1 MKAAILENYNS
12 GFKIYDIER
21 PPVGENQVLVRVKS
35 SGTNPLD
42 VKIQSGNA
50 PHAEVILPAILGMDL
65 AGVVESIGA
74 GVTNFS
80 VGDEIFGMTG
90 GIGKINGSLA
100 EYAVVD
106 HELISKKPSSFSMK
120 EAAATPLIFITA
132 WEGLVDK
139 AKVKEGQKVL
149 IHGGAG
155 GVGHMAIQIAKAF
168 GAEVFATVG
177 PGQEKIVEGYGATA
191 INYLEVPVEKYVND
205 LTAGEGFDIVYDTI
219 GGTTL
224 DNSFQSVKRYTGH
237 VISCLGWGTHNLAP
251 LSFRAATYSGVFTL
265 FPLLS
270 GEGRAHFG
278 EILGEAKKLA
288 EQNKLSVRIDSRK
301 FSFETINEAYGI
313 LKGRKNEGKIVI
325 DIN

>member
-1 MKAAILENYNS
+1 
-12 GFKIYDIER
+12 
-21 PPVGENQVLVRVKS
+21 
-35 SGTNPLD
+35 
-42 VKIQSGNA
+42 
-50 PHAEVILPAILGMDL
+50 
-65 AGVVESIGA
+65 
-74 GVTNFS
+74 
-80 VGDEIFGMTG
+80 
-90 GIGKINGSLA
+90 
-100 EYAVVD
+100 
-106 HELISKKPSSFSMK
+106 
-120 EAAATPLIFITA
+120 
-132 WEGLVDK
+132 
-139 AKVKEGQKVL
+139 
-149 IHGGAG
+149 
-155 GVGHMAIQIAKAF
+155 
-168 GAEVFATVG
+168 
-177 PGQEKIVEGYGATA
+177 
-191 INYLEVPVEKYVND
+191 
-205 LTAGEGFDIVYDTI
+205 VYDTI